1 MVKKIN
7 ANKLND
13 CNVYITTKRILFLY
27 EVEASVMDEG
37 LIYTLDF
44 IKYCIINVLM
54 LLLLIGIL
62 GIIGYLV
69 FSPIYSFLL
78 WRFKTVI

>member
-1 MVKKIN
+1 MNMSNRVVVDSDFRK
-7 ANKLND
+7 
-13 CNVYITTKRILFLY
+13 V
-27 EVEASVMDEG
+27 
-37 LIYTLDF
+37 IYTSSEKMKGCVEMKNVN
-44 IKYCIINVLM
+44 IKHCIINVLM

>member
-1 MVKKIN
+1 MAVLPLGGCVEMK
-7 ANKLND
+7 
-13 CNVYITTKRILFLY
+13 NVN
-27 EVEASVMDEG
+27 
-37 LIYTLDF
+37 
-44 IKYCIINVLM
+44 IKHCIINVLM